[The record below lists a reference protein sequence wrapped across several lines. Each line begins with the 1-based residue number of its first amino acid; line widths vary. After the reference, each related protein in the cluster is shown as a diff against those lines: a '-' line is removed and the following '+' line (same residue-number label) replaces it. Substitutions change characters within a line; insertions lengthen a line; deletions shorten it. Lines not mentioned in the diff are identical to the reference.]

1 MNALEG
7 ESNPKHFS
15 FFLFYFNVPNK
26 TSPYPL
32 FINFWRIFYPK
43 APLPPFIP
51 TPISIKHSRVL
62 T

>member
-32 FINFWRIFYPK
+32 FINF
-43 APLPPFIP
+43 
-51 TPISIKHSRVL
+51 
-62 T
+62 